1 MKLKTS
7 VWDSELNR
15 EHVTLP
21 RKAVTLTDRVE
32 YQGLEKGEKYTIE
45 GVLMDKSTGRELLVN
60 GRKVTSTKEFTAEA
74 ENGKID
80 VEFTFDASAFE
91 DCRIVVF
98 ETLVKGGLVIA
109 RHEDINDTDQ
119 TIRFLRP
126 ETGSAVS
133 TGDRIPAAML
143 PALTLMTVSAVIAV
157 AVLYRRKH
165 TQM

>member
-1 MKLKTS
+1 MS
-7 VWDSELNR
+7 
-15 EHVTLP
+15 
-21 RKAVTLTDRVE
+21 
-32 YQGLEKGEKYTIE
+32 
-45 GVLMDKSTGRELLVN
+45 
-60 GRKVTSTKEFTAEA
+60 STKEFTAEA

-133 TGDRIPAAML
+133 TGDRIPAVML

-165 TQM
+165 TQL